1 MSHFQNTNKHDFII
15 IIFETMIIIILYRIN
30 CTTTA
35 DLSGS
40 RINQHMIVCRPGVT
54 SLYRCHVLESYKT
67 WLYMSIYVAFNHT
80 EVNNN
85 IKIKYWHER
94 PRKFKSTY
102 TFLEICIC
110 QKLNY
115 LYSKLHKGI
124 KHFYIFTY
132 FHII

>member
-15 IIFETMIIIILYRIN
+15 IIFETMMMIILYRIN

-35 DLSGS
+35 DLGGS

-67 WLYMSIYVAFNHT
+67 WLYMSIYVAFKHT
-80 EVNNN
+80 GMNNN

-102 TFLEICIC
+102 TFIEVFIS

-115 LYSKLHKGI
+115 LYSQ
-124 KHFYIFTY
+124 FYKDIT
-132 FHII
+132 HLA